1 MALSAPAQLVCFAHR
16 GASGYEPE
24 NTLKSFSRALELGAT
39 WMEFDVRAV
48 EDELVVF
55 HDRTL
60 SRLTGA
66 SGSVHKQSLASLRSL
81 KVKGSEQIPL
91 LSEVLSLI
99 RGRARAQIELKG
111 AAAGERTA
119 RYLNTLFSE
128 GWSPDSFLVSSFDHE
143 ELAAFKR
150 ACPTVPIGI
159 LLYGYPIN
167 TPDIARVLGAYS
179 VHLDLETV
187 TPKRVA
193 TLHEHGFKVFVYTVN
208 DANDIAAMRAI
219 GVDGV
224 FSDYPDRV
232 LASHYT

>member
-1 MALSAPAQLVCFAHR
+1 MALSAPTHLICFAHR

-24 NTLKSFSRALELGAT
+24 NTLKSFSKALELGAP
-39 WMEFDVRAV
+39 WIEFDVRAV

-60 SRLTGA
+60 PRLTGA
-66 SGSVHKQSLASLRSL
+66 SGSVHKQSLAYLRTL
-81 KVKGSEQIPL
+81 KVKGTEQIPL
-91 LSEVLSLI
+91 LSEVLSLLQ
-99 RGRARAQIELKG
+99 GRARAQIELKG
-111 AAAGERTA
+111 GGSGQPTG
-119 RYLNTLFSE
+119 RYLTTLLAE
-128 GWSPDSFLVSSFDHE
+128 GWSADSFLVSSFDHE

-150 ACPTVPIGI
+150 ECPLVPIGI

-179 VHLDLETV
+179 VHLDVDTV
-187 TPKRVA
+187 TPKRVS
-193 TLHEHGFKVFVYTVN
+193 TLHEFGLKVFVYTVN
-208 DANDIAAMRAI
+208 EPNDIAAMRAI

-232 LASHYT
+232 LSTNA

>member
-1 MALSAPAQLVCFAHR
+1 MICFAHR

-24 NTLKSFSRALELGAT
+24 NTLRSFAKALELGAT
-39 WMEFDVRAV
+39 WIECDVRKV

-60 SRLTGA
+60 SRLTGSAGWVGNQTIA
-66 SGSVHKQSLASLRSL
+66 SIRAL
-81 KVKGSEQIPL
+81 KVKGTEQIPL

-99 RGRARAQIELKG
+99 RGKARAQLELKG
-111 AAAGERTA
+111 AGSGERLA
-119 RYLNTLFSE
+119 RFLKEAISQ
-128 GWSPDSFLVSSFDHE
+128 GWASDSFLVSSFDHE
-143 ELAAFKR
+143 ELASFKR
-150 ACPTVPIGI
+150 ACPAVPVGI

-167 TPDIARVLGAYS
+167 TPQIAQALGAYS

-187 TPKRVA
+187 TPKRVS
-193 TLHEHGFKVFVYTVN
+193 TLHELGFKVFVYTVN
-208 DANDIAAMRAI
+208 ESQDISAMRAI

-232 LASHYT
+232 LSTPN